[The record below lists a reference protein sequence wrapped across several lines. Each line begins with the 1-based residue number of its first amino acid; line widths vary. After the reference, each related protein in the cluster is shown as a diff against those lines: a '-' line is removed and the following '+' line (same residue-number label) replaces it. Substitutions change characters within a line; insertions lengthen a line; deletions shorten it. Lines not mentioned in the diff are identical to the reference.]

1 MVYGPVGNSFIRMKK
16 RERRESKEEKIDNLV
31 LFSILYNVLFLDSK
45 GTAASAK
52 LSGAN
57 P

>member
-1 MVYGPVGNSFIRMKK
+1 MDLWEILLSAWKK
-16 RERRESKEEKIDNLV
+16 ERRESKEEKIDNLV